1 MSLNTAKYNQLYLLM
16 QNTIKSGNLPPFR
29 KLYSLYTSFRSGIYF
44 VSYILTPVGLS
55 RQLKELNIVKYGE
68 SLVQNRM

>member
-1 MSLNTAKYNQLYLLM
+1 MRHPPHCGYVLGLKPPLLRQLADGIPLRRE
-16 QNTIKSGNLPPFR
+16 KLPNNADFFSP
-29 KLYSLYTSFRSGIYF
+29 LGH
-44 VSYILTPVGLS
+44 G